1 MKKIMLLILLG
12 ILNTTFAAFQLP
24 TPEYKHA
31 RRYGAKAKVIFNI
44 VDEEGKPVE
53 GADVSANFY
62 MQMHK
67 KNRVKGKTDK
77 NGIFVAAKKCRG
89 EVNFIIKK
97 DGYYRTHDTI
107 KVYGTRDNRAE
118 VKDGKWMPYGKTHKV
133 VLKKIKNPIPVIS
146 YKILIKQKP
155 RDIPLGFDLQKG
167 DFLPPYGCGEVSDFY
182 MTFEQE
188 EATEES
194 LERFKYTFSFPNK
207 YDGYIIRD
215 IHNYSEFRSDYNAP
229 TDDVYQQE
237 YFSVI
242 GLDNKRSDVVID
254 IENKYMILRTRSKTN
269 ENGELVEAYY
279 SKIFFT
285 GDGNLTYVS
294 FNVYANPDLNST
306 NLEFNLKENRF
317 SPLPDVKTD
326 EIEKQYWK
334 W

>member
-31 RRYGAKAKVIFNI
+31 RRYGAKTKIVFYV

-53 GADVSANFY
+53 GADVGTSFY
-62 MQMHK
+62 MKMHK
-67 KNRVKGKTDK
+67 LNNVDGKTDK
-77 NGIFVAAKKCRG
+77 NGIFGASKKSRG
-89 EVNFIIKK
+89 EVGYSVTKK
-97 DGYYRTHDTI
+97 GYYETHEVI

-146 YKILIKQKP
+146 YRILIKQKP

-207 YDGYIIRD
+207 YSFDSSI
-215 IHNYSEFRSDYNAP
+215 
-229 TDDVYQQE
+229 
-237 YFSVI
+237 
-242 GLDNKRSDVVID
+242 
-254 IENKYMILRTRSKTN
+254 TN
-269 ENGELVEAYY
+269 ISLQ
-279 SKIFFT
+279 
-285 GDGNLTYVS
+285 
-294 FNVYANPDLNST
+294 NS
-306 NLEFNLKENRF
+306 
-317 SPLPDVKTD
+317 
-326 EIEKQYWK
+326 
-334 W
+334 